1 MNSKLKYLSPIL
13 WTKDLEQTISFYE
26 TVLGFKKQTQFPN
39 YVSLTR
45 DNVEIMFVLPID
57 EPEDCKDPNNKED
70 FFPKPTLTGSIYITT
85 EKVDELWENV
95 KDKVKII
102 SSIANREYWMRDFSI
117 HDNNGYELV
126 FDEDIMPDLNKFFLE
141 LYKNFNAR
149 KIDLVISNMTDNV
162 KWANGMDGGY
172 VYGHD
177 AVRDYWTRQFTMV
190 SSNVIPLEIE
200 TENGI
205 SKIKVHQVVHDLNG
219 NLLADEFVYHIF
231 HLQENKI
238 AVFEIGEKIKN

>member
-1 MNSKLKYLSPIL
+1 MNSKLKFLSPIL
-13 WTKDLEQTISFYE
+13 WTKDIEQTISFYE

-57 EPEDCKDPNNKED
+57 EPEDCKDPNNKEE
-70 FFPKPTLTGSIYITT
+70 FFPKSTLTGSIYITT

-126 FDEDIMPDLNKFFLE
+126 FGEDIMPDLNKFFLE

-219 NLLADEFVYHIF
+219 NLLADEFVYHFF
-231 HLQENKI
+231 HIRENKI
-238 AVFEIGEKIKN
+238 ALFEIGKKIKN